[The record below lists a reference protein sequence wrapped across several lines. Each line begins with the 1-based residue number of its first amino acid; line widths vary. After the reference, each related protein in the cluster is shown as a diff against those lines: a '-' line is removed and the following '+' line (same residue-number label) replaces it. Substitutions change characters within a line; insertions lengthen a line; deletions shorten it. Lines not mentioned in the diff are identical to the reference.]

1 MILRSE
7 STPNP
12 HMTRH
17 DGREQS
23 ALRDLHFE
31 RHFTEHAQGSVLACF
46 GRTRVLCTA
55 TITDTVP
62 HFMRGKGQGWLTA
75 EYAMLPSSTEGR
87 KTRDRAGKV
96 DGRSVEI
103 QRLIGRSLRAVIDL
117 KRMPEKTIWVDCDVL
132 QADGGTRTTAI
143 SGAWIA
149 LHDAFSWMKD
159 KRQLGDW
166 PLMDQLGA
174 VSVGVV
180 AGEPVCD
187 LDYVEDSQADTDMN
201 LVMTGNGAY
210 IEVQGSAEGAP
221 FNRSQLDDMLSMG
234 EEGIRQIFEAQKAAL
249 EGA

>member
-1 MILRSE
+1 
-7 STPNP
+7 
-12 HMTRH
+12 MTRH

-23 ALRDLHFE
+23 ALRDLRFE
-31 RHFTEHAQGSVLACF
+31 RQFTEHAQGSVLACF

-62 HFMRGKGQGWLTA
+62 HFLRGKGQGWMTA
-75 EYAMLPSSTEGR
+75 EYAMLPSSTPGR
-87 KTRDRAGKV
+87 KSRDRAGKV

-103 QRLIGRSLRAVIDL
+103 QRLIGRSMRAVVDL
-117 KRMPEKTIWVDCDVL
+117 KRLPEKTVWIDCDVL

-149 LHDAFSWMKD
+149 LHDALTWMQD
-159 KRQLGDW
+159 KRQLREW
-166 PLMDQLGA
+166 PLMDQLAA

-180 AGEPVCD
+180 DGQPVCD

-201 LVMTGNGAY
+201 LVMTGGGTF

-221 FNRSQLDDMLSMG
+221 FDREQLDAMLNMG
-234 EEGIRQIFEAQKAAL
+234 ETGIRQIFEAQKEAL
-249 EGA
+249 AGA